1 MKRFHFKLEP
11 VLQLRRRDED
21 DRLRD
26 VAVIERERAA
36 LESRLREQQGHI
48 IGAKTEWSEQLRG
61 TLDLHALR
69 SRAHRSLHAVREA
82 QQLAIALAGVHH
94 RLDAA
99 RRRLA
104 EAVRRRRAIELLRDR
119 ALETWRR
126 DEDRR
131 ETAELDDLG
140 KASVAFSL
148 EYRADEDQ
156 P

>member
-1 MKRFHFKLEP
+1 
-11 VLQLRRRDED
+11 
-21 DRLRD
+21 
-26 VAVIERERAA
+26 
-36 LESRLREQQGHI
+36 
-48 IGAKTEWSEQLRG
+48 QLRG